1 MNTFVILIQDD
12 VNALKF
18 ELAMKE
24 HNIDFNMEIIE
35 HELDFIYEFTLHST
49 EEDIFFII
57 KSKNISVLE
66 FTSHYKI

>member
-1 MNTFVILIQDD
+1 MNTFVLLIENDE
-12 VNALKF
+12 NALKF

-24 HNIDFNMEIIE
+24 TNIDFDMEIIE
-35 HELDFIYEFTLHST
+35 HELEFIYEFTLHST